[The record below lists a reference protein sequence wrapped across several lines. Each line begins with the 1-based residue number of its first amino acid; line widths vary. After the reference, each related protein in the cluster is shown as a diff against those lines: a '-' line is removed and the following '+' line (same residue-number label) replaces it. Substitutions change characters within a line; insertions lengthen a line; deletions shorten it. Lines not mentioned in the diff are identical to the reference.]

1 MKIEQIAKV
10 CHEANKAYCETIG
23 DISHMDWEETPHNI
37 KQSAMDGVKF
47 FIDNPTA
54 TPEMS
59 HQNWTKFK
67 VADGWVYGE
76 EKNTNLKTH
85 PCLVPYGDLPLD
97 QRLKDSLF
105 ISIVKALTS

>member
-1 MKIEQIAKV
+1 MKIELIAKI
-10 CHEANKAYCETIG
+10 CHQANKAYSESFE
-23 DISHMDWEETPHNI
+23 DFSHMEWEETPHNI

-59 HQNWTKFK
+59 HENWTKFK

-76 EKNTNLKTH
+76 EKNLNTKTH
-85 PCLVPYGDLPLD
+85 PCLVPYQDLPKE
-97 QRLKDSLF
+97 QRVKDSLF
-105 ISIVKALTS
+105 IGIIKALTS